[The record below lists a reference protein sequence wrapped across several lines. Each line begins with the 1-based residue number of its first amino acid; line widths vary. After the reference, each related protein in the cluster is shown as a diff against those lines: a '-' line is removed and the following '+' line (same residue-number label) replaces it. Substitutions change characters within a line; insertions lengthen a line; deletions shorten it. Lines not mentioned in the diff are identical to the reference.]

1 MVAGGTFPRAYWTC
15 DGESDAALES
25 RKRSIPDCG
34 DGGEIKLHV
43 FFPSCWDGKNL
54 DSSDHRRHVV
64 YGLDAD
70 GHAADIEA
78 ERRRRPIRSSSP
90 SSTCASSTTS
100 KTAAHHEALGRAAS
114 RRTPISST
122 PGWTRTWSDWVRRCL
137 GRAGRSCGL
146 IDGVSGLRRMAR
158 RHTASR
164 SASGPNRWTFA
175 STQFQ
180 RRATPSS
187 KLTFGFQPSSCSA
200 LRMSLM

>member
-1 MVAGGTFPRAYWTC
+1 MVAGGTLPRAYWTC

-78 ERRRRPIRSSSP
+78 ERRPSTHPVKLPELDIVQYDVEDSRSTKLSD
-90 SSTCASSTTS
+90 
-100 KTAAHHEALGRAAS
+100 G
-114 RRTPISST
+114 
-122 PGWTRTWSDWVRRCL
+122 TRH
-137 GRAGRSCGL
+137 A
-146 IDGVSGLRRMAR
+146 AR
-158 RHTASR
+158 RFLQR
-164 SASGPNRWTFA
+164 LGGLGPGAIACAVAWDGPEGRVA
-175 STQFQ
+175 
-180 RRATPSS
+180 
-187 KLTFGFQPSSCSA
+187 
-200 LRMSLM
+200 